1 MMRLNQST
9 RVAKTFVGDRVVATH
24 NHRGRMMR
32 VDDAVEFFG
41 TKHAMAQAIGLSV
54 SAVYQWG
61 EEVPKSRRESVRLAM
76 KARAE
81 QLETEAKRLRA
92 RAAE

>member
-1 MMRLNQST
+1 MLLSDVLDFFETKQQI
-9 RVAKTFVGDRVVATH
+9 AK
-24 NHRGRMMR
+24 
-32 VDDAVEFFG
+32 
-41 TKHAMAQAIGLSV
+41 AIGISE

-81 QLETEAKRLRA
+81 QLETEAKRLRV
-92 RAAE
+92 RASEA

>member
-1 MMRLNQST
+1 MLLSDVLDFFETKQQI
-9 RVAKTFVGDRVVATH
+9 AK
-24 NHRGRMMR
+24 
-32 VDDAVEFFG
+32 
-41 TKHAMAQAIGLSV
+41 AIGISE

-61 EEVPKSRRESVRLAM
+61 SEVPKSRRESVRLAM

-92 RAAE
+92 RASEE